1 MKKNKIL
8 NFILMFLPLIIT
20 IIALFFLPDQIP
32 AHYGFDNQVDRWGS
46 KFESLILPCVTI
58 VMGWFMIMVEKLLAK
73 ERNNEKVMT
82 IITTILLLVFNAMT
96 YFFLYTSFNKIENL
110 SMLAIGIVPFMHF
123 FGVSFN
129 C

>member
-58 VMGWFMIMVEKLLAK
+58 LMGWFMIMIEKLLAK

-110 SMLAIGIVPFMHF
+110 SMLAI
-123 FGVSFN
+123 
-129 C
+129 